1 LHSSCRHCSVWCC
14 SADCRP
20 FRCTICG
27 TISER
32 DLSDHSNAQRPCHTM
47 ETWLVIGIS
56 GVTNGGKTTLA
67 KSLEA
72 YFTAHLHKTFFKE
85 NLILNKVVALCQDDY
100 FLPVDSPRHELVKK
114 LNHINWE
121 ILGSLDMDR
130 MCQDIMQVLGQKFIL
145 YNCHQLRH
153 ARSDEDS
160 EMGERVESMDE
171 FNLFADHF
179 LSNFLAKYDENGT
192 GSRTTNLIKK
202 SKNESY
208 QSMNIKINVL
218 LLEGFLLFNH
228 SFTRDLCSIK
238 FHIHLPYER
247 CYARRVQRVYDPPDV
262 VGYFEMCVWPLYE
275 KHYREFKGRKDIYV
289 LNGEIAPDSIFNYV
303 LNSIKDLL

>member
-1 LHSSCRHCSVWCC
+1 
-14 SADCRP
+14 
-20 FRCTICG
+20 
-27 TISER
+27 
-32 DLSDHSNAQRPCHTM
+32 M

-72 YFTAHLHKTFFKE
+72 YFTAHQNKPFFKD
-85 NLILNKVVALCQDDY
+85 NLMLNKVVALCQDDY
-100 FLPVDSPRHELVKK
+100 FLPVDSPRHEMIKK

-121 ILGSLDMDR
+121 ILSSLDMDR
-130 MCQDIMQVLGQKFIL
+130 MCQDIMKVLGQKFIL
-145 YNCHQLRH
+145 YNCHQLKRH
-153 ARSDEDS
+153 QTEEDS
-160 EMGERVESMDE
+160 EMGEQVETMDE

-179 LSNFLAKYDENGT
+179 LSNFLARYDENGT
-192 GSRTTNLIKK
+192 GGRTTNLIKK

-208 QSMNIKINVL
+208 QNMSIKINIL

-247 CYARRVQRVYDPPDV
+247 CYARRLQRVYDPPDV
-262 VGYFEMCVWPLYE
+262 VGYFEMCVWPMYE

-289 LNGEIAPDSIFNYV
+289 LNGEIPTDSIFNYV